1 MKNFQ
6 NLYLECMQELRDI
19 GIEHGCVSKWEINTR
34 AKKRWGQCESLGHG
48 YYSINISVRLLA
60 DEVDDIATKT
70 TILHELLHTC
80 DGCMNHGKEWL
91 RLANKV
97 NRAYGYNIKRT
108 TSWEEKGIDKPDE
121 IKPKY
126 AIACPCCGT
135 TWNYIRMTKAV
146 QFPNLYRCGKCGV
159 DLVRVK

>member
-19 GIEHGCVSKWEINTR
+19 GIEYGCVSKWEINTK
-34 AKKRWGQCESLGHG
+34 AKKRWGQCEDLGHG

-60 DEVDDIATKT
+60 DGVDDVATKT

-91 RLANKV
+91 RLADEV
-97 NRAYGYNIKRT
+97 NRAYGYNIKRC
-108 TSWEEKGIDKPDE
+108 TSHEEKGIERVKAN
-121 IKPKY
+121 Y
-126 AIACPCCGT
+126 VVACPCCGAK
-135 TWNYIRMTKAV
+135 WEYIRMTKTV
-146 QFPNLYRCGKCGV
+146 QNPNRYRCGKCGV